1 MNRPYHQ
8 INLINVHQEEC
19 FECIIHGA
27 PHPQR
32 RPRIKIIR
40 RGRIPVPQISNG
52 SDREKRLVQNLLR
65 NALPGFQNPLFFL
78 QQPLHVDL
86 FFFMPRP
93 QAHFLFSQENGRI
106 QRSAEFL
113 RDRHITQH
121 HINTPDADNMVK
133 FLFDALEGIIY
144 SNDKRIVSFKVIKM
158 YDNEGQCKGR
168 TYIKVSKAP
177 FHAHL
182 QYNGALSDF

>member
-8 INLINVHQEEC
+8 IDLITVKQEEC

-27 PHPQR
+27 PHAQR
-32 RPRIKIIR
+32 RARIKIIR

-52 SDREKRLVQNLLR
+52 SDREKLLLQRLLR
-65 NALPGFQNPLFFL
+65 NALPGLQNPLFFL

-93 QAHFLFSQENGRI
+93 QAHFSQENGEI
-106 QRSAEFL
+106 PRSAEFL

-133 FLFDALEGIIY
+133 FVFDALEGIIY
-144 SNDKRIVSFKVIKM
+144 RNDSRIVSFKVIKM
-158 YDNEGQCKGR
+158 YDNEDECKGR

-182 QYNGALSDF
+182 QYNWALSDF